1 MIRVFLMI
9 TVLTGMLPLAQL
21 RAAELV
27 LNGSASYY
35 HLTREYYV
43 AGLYLPAP
51 QQNPDAI
58 LSPDTAKRMQLV
70 VSTER
75 WSPRKWAQQWQ
86 NNISINND
94 NLSADAQVQ
103 QALMAFTQFPRDDLR
118 RHDEI
123 TIEYQPGS
131 NTRVLLNREQVIESR
146 GVELFNYLLNTW
158 IGKLPP
164 SREFRQNILQQDT
177 SAVAEQHRHLL
188 LTHEIPAARSGLYS
202 GWINAERA
210 AQQAEQERQQQL
222 ARAAELEAEK
232 AEQEARQQREE
243 EARRLAE
250 ERAAREA
257 AEKLA
262 QQRAEQLRQA
272 QAAAIKAQAERLA
285 KAPAKNTS
293 SNTSTSNSAIAKSAD
308 ILAAEQDYYLQQ
320 LQWQLQRQLEADVSY
335 PAWAR
340 QFAQEGLVEMDL
352 ELNRAGEAL
361 NLRVRDES
369 VAKLLISEVQRAVLS
384 AAGKIRINDGL
395 EGQQW
400 PLSVRYRF
408 SLQDAAQ
415 PALAMPQ
422 PPKSLQ
428 VQPAVAAQQ
437 TPLRQSY
444 EDAQR
449 ERILSSVEYP
459 KAAQILKK
467 KGLVE
472 LQVEILRDGTLGE
485 IEDLSNHRH
494 RELTQALINAV
505 KQSAPF
511 PPLPAGLSDNRL
523 KLNVSHDFKL

>member
-9 TVLTGMLPLAQL
+9 TVLTGMLPLTQL
-21 RAAELV
+21 QAAELV

-51 QQNPDAI
+51 EQNPDAI

-94 NLSADAQVQ
+94 NLSADTQVQ
-103 QALMAFTQFPRDDLR
+103 QAIMEFTQFPRDDLR

-123 TIEYQPGS
+123 TIEYQPGG
-131 NTRVLLNREQVIESR
+131 NTRVLLNREQVIDSS

-177 SAVAEQHRHLL
+177 SDAAEQHRRLL

-202 GWINAERA
+202 GWISAERA
-210 AQQAEQERQQQL
+210 AQQAEQERQQQQ
-222 ARAAELEAEK
+222 ARAAEREAEIAALEARK
-232 AEQEARQQREE
+232 QREE

-285 KAPAKNTS
+285 KAPAKNNTS
-293 SNTSTSNSAIAKSAD
+293 STTAMVRSPD

-352 ELNRAGEAL
+352 ELNRAGEAF
-361 NLRVRDES
+361 NLRARDES

-408 SLQDAAQ
+408 SLQDTPQ

-428 VQPAVAAQQ
+428 VQQAAPAQQ
-437 TPLRQSY
+437 VPLRQNY

-472 LQVEILRDGTLGE
+472 LQVEILRDGTLGA

-505 KQSAPF
+505 KQNAPF
-511 PPLPAGLSDNRL
+511 PPLPAGLSDSRL

>member
-1 MIRVFLMI
+1 MIRAFLMI
-9 TVLTGMLPLAQL
+9 ALLTGTLPFSQL
-21 RAAELV
+21 QAAELV

-35 HLTREYYV
+35 YLTREYYV

-51 QQNPDAI
+51 EQDPDAI
-58 LSPDTAKRMQLV
+58 LSPDTAKRMQLI

-94 NLSADAQVQ
+94 NLSADTQVQ
-103 QALMAFTQFPRDDLR
+103 QAVMEFTQFPRDDLHR
-118 RHDEI
+118 DDEI
-123 TIEYQPGS
+123 RVDYQPGG
-131 NTRVLLNREQVIESR
+131 NTRVLLNRELVIESS

-164 SREFRQNILQQDT
+164 SREFRQHILQQDT
-177 SAVAEQHRHLL
+177 SAAAEQNRRLL
-188 LTHEIPAARSGLYS
+188 LTHEIPAARNQLYS
-202 GWINAERA
+202 GWLNAERA
-210 AQQAEQERQQQL
+210 AQQAEQERQQQQ

-232 AEQEARQQREE
+232 AELEARKQREA

-262 QQRAEQLRQA
+262 KQRAEQLRQA
-272 QAAAIKAQAERLA
+272 QATAIKAQAERLA
-285 KAPAKNTS
+285 KAQKPAS
-293 SNTSTSNSAIAKSAD
+293 SKASNSKSTAKSAD

-320 LQWQLQRQLEADVSY
+320 LQWQLQRQLEAEVSY
-335 PAWAR
+335 PAWAK

-352 ELNRAGEAL
+352 ELNRAGETF
-361 NLRVRDES
+361 NLRARDDS
-369 VAKLLISEVQRAVLS
+369 VAKLLVSEVQRAVQS
-384 AAGKIRINDGL
+384 AASKISINDDL

-400 PLSVRYRF
+400 PLSVSYRF
-408 SLQDAAQ
+408 SLQGAEQ
-415 PALAMPQ
+415 PTMAMPQ

-428 VQPAVAAQQ
+428 VKKAPPAQQ
-437 TPLRQSY
+437 GQLRQSY
-444 EDAQR
+444 EDVQR
-449 ERILSSVEYP
+449 ERILSAVEYP

-472 LQVEILRDGTLGE
+472 LQVEILRDGKLGE
-485 IEDLSNHRH
+485 IKELSNNRH

-505 KQSAPF
+505 KQNAPF
-511 PPLPAGLSDNRL
+511 PPLPAELSDSSL
-523 KLNVSHDFKL
+523 KLKVSHDFKL